1 MRYLL
6 IIGGILTAIGLISVF
21 KTESEEY
28 KVAFDAPTVFQN
40 FETNQDWS
48 TACLSEYENHSAEN
62 ELPEDEWIE
71 LSDIQSLATKG
82 YLTCLT
88 EFNFRILPN
97 MITALGEALYVP
109 NQSVVPYEIIKR
121 STFPKLTKITRCSDI
136 VDSMLNAC
144 PTLIKPYF
152 SKQKIAKD

>member
-6 IIGGILTAIGLISVF
+6 IIGGILTVIGLISVF
-21 KTESEEY
+21 KTESEEF
-28 KVAFDAPTVFQN
+28 KVAFDAPSVFQN
-40 FETNQDWS
+40 FEKNQEWS
-48 TACLSEYENHSAEN
+48 TACLSEYESHSAES
-62 ELPEDEWIE
+62 ELPEEEWIE

-97 MITALGEALYVP
+97 MLTALGEALYVP
-109 NQSVVPYEIIKR
+109 NQSVVPYEIMKR
-121 STFPKLTKITRCSDI
+121 ATFPKLNKGTRCSDI
-136 VDSMLNAC
+136 VESMLNAC

-152 SKQKIAKD
+152 KKQRNAKD